1 MRANLKSNIPL
12 DLKKLTNLLDEV
24 SRVPID
30 FYSCQTPKRPRM
42 SNAYELFPSG
52 ATERDP
58 FIYSPTGQIVYTYK
72 EFESATAMYANF
84 LTEAGLKSGDRVIVQ
99 VAKSPECLMFYFA
112 CLRAGLIY
120 VPLNTS
126 YKSDEL
132 AYFIKDTDP
141 SMILCDPK
149 HIKQFRDLSYA
160 TIVSMDSNGEM
171 NIDLS
176 SFHGQYRTLD
186 RSNND
191 IAVIIYTSGTTGRP
205 KGAMISHQNI
215 KSNAVT
221 LSKYWKW
228 TKEDVLLHALPIFH
242 IHGLFVAS
250 HLPVMN
256 GSSIIF
262 CDRFDPKQVILS
274 LPKSTIYMGVPTN
287 YTRLLSRSELTH
299 RSCRNMRLFISGS
312 APLQVSTFEAFK
324 LRTGHTIVERYGM
337 SETGMNT
344 SNPIN
349 GKRKAGTVGLSLP
362 GIECRIVD
370 DNGVETGKKST
381 GNLQIRGPNVFQ
393 GYWNMPEKTASEFSK
408 DGFFWTGDLARKDS
422 DDYISIVGRSKD
434 LIISGGLNIYPKE
447 IEDVLNLME
456 GVEESAIIGVPDPD
470 FGEAVSAVIVKDK
483 EGSITE
489 GEVKL
494 FIKDHLA
501 SFKTAKHVFFID
513 ELPRNA
519 MGKVLKSVLR
529 KTFSAQLERRNPDI
543 TC

>member
-1 MRANLKSNIPL
+1 
-12 DLKKLTNLLDEV
+12 
-24 SRVPID
+24 
-30 FYSCQTPKRPRM
+30 M

-58 FIYSPTGQIVYTYK
+58 FIYSPKGQIIYTYK
-72 EFESATAMYANF
+72 DFESTTAMYANF

-132 AYFIKDTDP
+132 EYFIEDTDP
-141 SMILCDPK
+141 SMILCDPA
-149 HIKQFRDLSYA
+149 HIKQFRDLSCA
-160 TIVSMDSNGEM
+160 KIVSMDSNGEM
-171 NIDLS
+171 NIDVS
-176 SFHGQYRTLD
+176 SFHGQYQTLD
-186 RSNND
+186 RSDND
-191 IAVIIYTSGTTGRP
+191 IAVIIFTSGTTGRP

-228 TKEDVLLHALPIFH
+228 TKEDVLLHSLPIFH

-256 GSSIIF
+256 GSPIIF

-274 LPKSTIYMGVPTN
+274 LPKSTVYMGVPTN
-287 YTRLLSRSELTH
+287 YTRLLSRPELTH

-312 APLQVSTFEAFK
+312 APLKVSTFEAFK

-370 DNGVETGKKST
+370 DNSVETEKNTT

-393 GYWNMPEKTASEFSK
+393 GYWKMPDKTESEFSK

-422 DDYISIVGRSKD
+422 EDYISIVGRSKD

-456 GVEESAIIGVPDPD
+456 GIEESAIIGLPDPD

-483 EGSITE
+483 KGSITE

-519 MGKVLKSVLR
+519 MGKIQKSVLR
-529 KTFSAQLERRNPDI
+529 KTFSAQLEPRNRGI
-543 TC
+543 SC